1 MNNRFFD
8 IALNQA
14 ARLAGKKDQDIGSSD
29 EAWLKNEK
37 RQLVARRTPA
47 CKGQIFTIG
56 RLAKAYATGK
66 YRSVSWKAMLILCR
80 CYLFVN
86 PLDLIPDLIPVAGF
100 TDDFAIL
107 VWVYNS
113 IRRTRSTN
121 SWSGRHPRHVRYED
135 SSDRR

>member
-8 IALNQA
+8 TALNQA
-14 ARLAGKKDQDIGSSD
+14 AKLAGKKTRILVLLTRLGSKM
-29 EAWLKNEK
+29 KNVNWSPVE
-37 RQLVARRTPA
+37 RQLL
-47 CKGQIFTIG
+47 KDKFFTIG

-66 YRSVSWKAMLILCR
+66 YRAVSWRAMLILLAALI
-80 CYLFVN
+80 YFVN

-113 IRRTRSTN
+113 IQDEVDKFLEWEASQAR
-121 SWSGRHPRHVRYED
+121 PV
-135 SSDRR
+135 

>member
-1 MNNRFFD
+1 MDNKFFN

-14 ARLAGKKDQDIGSSD
+14 ARLLGKKSRILVLLTKLGSKMSKVN
-29 EAWLKNEK
+29 WSPVQ
-37 RQLVARRTPA
+37 RQLVKDKFYT
-47 CKGQIFTIG
+47 FG

-66 YRSVSWKAMLILCR
+66 YRDVPWKSMLILLAAVI
-80 CYLFVN
+80 YFIN

-113 IRRTRSTN
+113 IEEEVDKFLAWEESQ
-121 SWSGRHPRHVRYED
+121 VRPL
-135 SSDRR
+135 